1 MKTLQILV
9 LIPFGVFA
17 QNETLTP
24 PEKLFSETII
34 HWNAQSLVKDQ
45 GKRNTCSA
53 FGVAAALETLDGVP
67 KDLSEKYLYAIQKTD
82 EFIATQRTSAG
93 QFLASYP
100 KALIADGV
108 ITEAE
113 LPYDPKMTKKWYKT
127 EAEFSNDFTEP
138 GIGFMRLLKDYR
150 PKAKIFLNE
159 YEFLDF
165 KASKNVDY
173 LKSLLKSGI
182 KAIPVSY
189 KLYQPAWKNYRST
202 TFNTITPDLGYTL
215 FGITGNLMSFT
226 EAKNIYSDNV
236 IEKILNGDL
245 KYVQTDSD
253 TKQYGYHV
261 VTIIGYDNQG
271 FIIKNSWGSN
281 WRWNGYERV
290 SFDFHKLFCYEA
302 LVIKS
307 VTIKN

>member
-1 MKTLQILV
+1 MKTLQLLA

-17 QNETLTP
+17 QNESLTP
-24 PEKLFSETII
+24 PEKLFSEI
-34 HWNAQSLVKDQ
+34 HWNAQSPVKNQ
-45 GKRNTCSA
+45 GERNTCSA
-53 FGVAAALETLDGVP
+53 FGVAAALETFDGVP
-67 KDLSEKYLYAIQKTD
+67 KDLSEKYLYAIQKTN
-82 EFIATQRTSAG
+82 EFIATQTTSAG

-127 EAEFSNDFTEP
+127 EAEFSNAFVEP
-138 GIGFMRLLKDYR
+138 GIGFMKLLKDYR

-159 YEFLDF
+159 YEFLDI

-173 LKSLLKSGI
+173 LKSLLKNGI

-215 FGITGNLMSFT
+215 FGITGNPMT
-226 EAKNIYSDNV
+226 YTDAKNIYSEKV
-236 IEKILNGDL
+236 TEKILNGEL

-261 VTIIGYDNQG
+261 VTIIGYDDLG
-271 FIIKNSWGSN
+271 FIIKNSWGTN

-290 SFDFHKLFCYEA
+290 SFDFHKLFAYEA